1 MCMSPHTR
9 SVHPNSGALEL
20 WTACC
25 VSVGHMMAWPQRS
38 SARPMQTTETLV
50 SDEAIQAISESDESP
65 NVGGLYVRLS
75 ACRPPRKSDGTVVI
89 ESICYDEGA
98 SRDTSCAA
106 GGTSAP
112 AAARLGRR
120 RRRAQRQ
127 RCAFQGW
134 PIACRWRRGPRAR
147 SRAFGHRLRSEARA
161 LLTFLLPCSRVESG
175 GRRRSKAGPCGAV
188 VSARDAHAALLL
200 RRAWLGRR
208 ATA

>member
-1 MCMSPHTR
+1 
-9 SVHPNSGALEL
+9 
-20 WTACC
+20 
-25 VSVGHMMAWPQRS
+25 MMAWPQRS

-65 NVGGLYVRLS
+65 NVGGLYVRL
-75 ACRPPRKSDGTVVI
+75 RVDRLVKVMVFFVVI
-89 ESICYDEGA
+89 EFMIEGA

-120 RRRAQRQ
+120 LRRAQRQ

-175 GRRRSKAGPCGAV
+175 GRGRSKAGPCGAV
-188 VSARDAHAALLL
+188 VSARDAHAALFL